1 MFKAVSERL
10 QPNPSDI
17 ASCSVN
23 LRPLRKLLV
32 GMKNE
37 AMVQQ
42 IKRLPESH
50 NDGRAIKDLDLKKQP
65 INGGTLKNT
74 TGILLWTLSF
84 CHQVI
89 TLYII
94 TMYS

>member
-1 MFKAVSERL
+1 MNLASKVAVELYNDVRL

-32 GMKNE
+32 GIKNE

-65 INGGTLKNT
+65 M
-74 TGILLWTLSF
+74 
-84 CHQVI
+84 VVP
-89 TLYII
+89 
-94 TMYS
+94 